1 MTVRQTFAYLS
12 AALAL
17 AGTLGISASAQAQ
30 ALPGMR
36 GVDHIGMTVPDI
48 EAATTFFVDVLG
60 CKSVMSFGPISD
72 DKGTFMQ
79 DALHVDP
86 RAVIEKITLVRCGNG
101 SNIELFQYKTAQQNT
116 ARLRNS
122 DIGAYHI
129 GLYVDDIEAAAERLK
144 ASKAETFMGPIP
156 ITEGPAAGQSIL
168 YFLTPWGTQMELISY
183 PKGMA
188 YEKDSKEVLWS
199 PRNAGAQP

>member
-1 MTVRQTFAYLS
+1 MINRHTLTRFT

-17 AGTLGISASAQAQ
+17 AGLAAATAHAQ

-48 EAATTFFVDVLG
+48 EAATAFFADTLG
-60 CKSVMSFGPISD
+60 CKAIMSFGPFAD

-79 DALHVDP
+79 DALHVEP
-86 RAVIEKITLVRCGNG
+86 RAVIEKITQIRCGNG
-101 SNIELFQYKTAQQNT
+101 SNIELFQYKAADQKTP
-116 ARLRNS
+116 RLRNS

-129 GLYVDDIEAAAERLK
+129 GLYVDDIDAAATRLK
-144 ASKAETFMGPIP
+144 QAKVETFMGPIP

-183 PKGMA
+183 PDGMA
-188 YEKDSKEVLWS
+188 YEKDSQDTLWS
-199 PRNAGAQP
+199 PRSPNPQQ